1 MGGLSL
7 QNVQV
12 GKGFIAQMKINTW
25 DCTVSLSFE
34 AKKGVSQ
41 GCVMSLVLF
50 NIAIDWVLRRPVED
64 QRRGIRWTPYS
75 TLKDLDFADDVA
87 LLSHTRQHIQEK
99 TDQLGMIEC
108 SIAPGVLDPPPS
120 PSPSAY
126 FSGNSQ
132 ENQIKSNNL
141 MSETYQRF
149 VRVSF

>member
-12 GKGFIAQMKINTW
+12 GKGFIAKTKINTW

-34 AKKGVSQ
+34 AKTGVSQ
-41 GCVMSLVLF
+41 GCVMSPVLF

-75 TLKDLDFADDVA
+75 TLEDLDFADDVA
-87 LLSHTRQHIQEK
+87 LLSHTRHHIREK

-108 SIAPGVLDPPPS
+108 SIAPGVLDPPP
-120 PSPSAY
+120 PLPRPPI
-126 FSGNSQ
+126 FLVTVRK
-132 ENQIKSNNL
+132 IKSNQI
-141 MSETYQRF
+141 T
-149 VRVSF
+149 